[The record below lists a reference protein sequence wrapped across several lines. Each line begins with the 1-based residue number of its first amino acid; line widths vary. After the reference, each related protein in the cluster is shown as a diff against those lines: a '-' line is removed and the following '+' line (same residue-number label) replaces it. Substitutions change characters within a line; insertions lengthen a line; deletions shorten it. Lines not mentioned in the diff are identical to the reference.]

1 VPTLPSGEAPAPQQ
15 RPGLVLAPFR
25 GVRYAEDRVSGLAR
39 VTSPPYDVIAADN
52 ETRLM
57 AADPHNV
64 VRLILPRHP
73 ADEPGSP
80 FQDAASDLARW
91 LAEGILVADPEPA
104 LYVYEQAAAETGVV
118 LQRGLIG
125 ALGLVPYADGVVRP
139 HENVMPGP
147 VAGRRQLME
156 ATRANLEPIFLLY
169 ENGNGAAT
177 RLVDAVAADGA
188 PLAEARTA
196 DGLRHRLWAITEPAQ
211 LAEIAADLAPHTAL
225 IADGHHRYAAYLELQ
240 RRLRQA
246 GAGPGPWD
254 RGLAL
259 LVDSAAYPPQV
270 GAIHRVVDGLVPE
283 TAARLA
289 SAAFE
294 VRELPGGAGDVPAV
308 LAQLGGA
315 CSGGVAFVLAGHG
328 RAWLLSD
335 PDPAQLRTAVPDQPA
350 ELWQRVGGTV
360 MADLLFARIW
370 GIADD
375 ERSVRAF
382 HDPAGALAA
391 ADGGSAA
398 SSRSDGWAGSTGA
411 DRSAASSGS
420 DGWAGSAGSDGPA
433 ASSASDSSARVDGFG
448 CGTAVLC
455 CPMSAAQVYE
465 VAALGRRVPRKSTSF
480 GPKPRTG
487 LVLRLF
493 AEG

>member
-1 VPTLPSGEAPAPQQ
+1 MPTLPSVEAPPEQ
-15 RPGLVLAPFR
+15 PPCLVLAPFR

-73 ADEPGSP
+73 ADQPGSP
-80 FQDAASDLARW
+80 FQDAAADLARW
-91 LAEGILVADPEPA
+91 LADGILIADPVPA
-104 LYVYEQAAAETGVV
+104 LYVYEQAVSGPVV

-125 ALGLVPYADGVVRP
+125 ALGLVPYAAGVVQP

-156 ATRANLEPIFLLY
+156 ATQANLEPIFLLY
-169 ENGNGAAT
+169 QNGNGVAT
-177 RLVDAVAADGA
+177 GLVDSVADSRP
-188 PLAEARTA
+188 PLAEATTT
-196 DGLRHRLWAITEPAQ
+196 DGLRHRLWAITDPAE
-211 LAEIAADLAPHTAL
+211 LAAIAADLAPRTAL
-225 IADGHHRYAAYLELQ
+225 IADGHHRYAAYLEVQ
-240 RRLRQA
+240 RQLRDA

-270 GAIHRVVDGLVPE
+270 GAIHRVVYGLVPE

-289 SAAFE
+289 SAAFG
-294 VRELPGGAGDVPAV
+294 VRELPGGAADVPGA
-308 LAQLGGA
+308 LAELAGA
-315 CSGGVAFVLAGHG
+315 CGCGPAFVLAGQG

-335 PDPAQLRTAVPDQPA
+335 PDPALLRAAVPDQPA

-360 MADLLFARIW
+360 MSDLLFARLW
-370 GIADD
+370 GITDD
-375 ERSVRAF
+375 ERSVRAC
-382 HDPAGALAA
+382 HDPAEAVAT
-391 ADGGSAA
+391 ADGAAGDPDGSA
-398 SSRSDGWAGSTGA
+398 
-411 DRSAASSGS
+411 SAIGLGVS
-420 DGWAGSAGSDGPA
+420 
-433 ASSASDSSARVDGFG
+433 
-448 CGTAVLC
+448 TAVLC
-455 CPMSAAQVYE
+455 CPMSAAQVYQ

-487 LVLRLF
+487 LVMRLF